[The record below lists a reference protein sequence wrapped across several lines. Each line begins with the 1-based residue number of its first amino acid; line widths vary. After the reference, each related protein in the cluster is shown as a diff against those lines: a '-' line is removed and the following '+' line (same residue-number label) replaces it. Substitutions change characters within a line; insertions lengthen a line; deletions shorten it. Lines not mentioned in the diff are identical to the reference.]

1 MTYGERQKSL
11 LRLTLMLGVGVLS
24 FSAMANT
31 VMPAPCSQRMALVE
45 RAGPASEGDAESAV
59 IQGFGASRLWGEG
72 NFAVVKRNAQK
83 SGDSTMEG
91 PAKGDAE
98 NHPEND
104 LENNALRVTYPAN
117 TSSPSDSEA
126 TGLRG
131 GGGFYTS
138 PAALEGSDHACLGYQ
153 VRFPDGFDFVKGGKL
168 PGLYGGD
175 APSGGHQADG
185 HNGFSLRLMW
195 REAGQGELYT
205 YVLEPQEAYGVSI
218 GRGNWHFPRGKW
230 VSVELEAVLNSPGE
244 RNGIARV
251 WIAGEPV
258 IERTDIVYRDT
269 PALGVDGLMFST
281 FFGGTGKGWRTP
293 RRQHVEFSDF
303 RFYRPAS

>member
-1 MTYGERQKSL
+1 MTHVERSQGL
-11 LRLTLMLGVGVLS
+11 LCLTLMLGVGALS
-24 FSAMANT
+24 SSVVANT
-31 VMPAPCSQRMALVE
+31 AMPVPCSQRMALVE

-59 IQGFGASRLWGEG
+59 IQGFGANRLWGED
-72 NFAVVKRNAQK
+72 NFSVVKRNAQK
-83 SGDSTMEG
+83 AGDGTVEG
-91 PAKGDAE
+91 LAKGQAE
-98 NHPEND
+98 TPPENG
-104 LENNALRVTYPAN
+104 LASNALRVTYPAH
-117 TSSPSDSEA
+117 TSSPSDSET

-138 PAALEGSDHACLGYQ
+138 PAILEGSDHVCLGYQ

-205 YVLEPQEAYGVSI
+205 YVLEPQEAYGVSM

-230 VSVELEAVLNSPGE
+230 VSVELEAVLNSPDE
-244 RNGIARV
+244 RNGIVRV

-258 IERTDIVYRDT
+258 IERTGIAYRDT
-269 PALGVDGLMFST
+269 LALGVDGLMFST

-293 RRQHVEFSDF
+293 RRQHVEFADF